1 MAGSRVAM
9 AVATAPIRPLAWKP
23 PYAVGVVLKKQKDQ
37 KKNPTTTTTT
47 TTTTTKSLPV
57 PCA

>member
-23 PYAVGVVLKKQKDQ
+23 PNAVGVVLKKQKDQ
-37 KKNPTTTTTT
+37 KK
-47 TTTTTKSLPV
+47 KIQQQQQQQQQKAFLFHV
-57 PCA
+57 HKK